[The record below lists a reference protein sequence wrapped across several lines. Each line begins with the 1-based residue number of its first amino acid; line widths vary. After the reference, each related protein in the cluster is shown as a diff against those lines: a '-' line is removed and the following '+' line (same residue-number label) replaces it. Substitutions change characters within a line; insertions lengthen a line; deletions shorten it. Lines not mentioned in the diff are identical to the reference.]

1 MPENYPQFSFVMPNV
16 YREFD
21 GKKYTYC
28 GQYPKR
34 KQLINDLK
42 HTMFK
47 NGYYLKIQRAS
58 DNQVIIWSK
67 LK

>member
-1 MPENYPQFSFVMPNV
+1 MQPTFNFVIPTL

-21 GKKYTYC
+21 GKKYIYC

-34 KQLINDLK
+34 KKLIEDLK

-58 DNQVIIWSK
+58 DSDVIIWSRPRWE
-67 LK
+67 